1 MKTTTWIWLLEETI
15 QNKIKS
21 DVTNALMYI
30 KDQEERN
37 EAIENAMDSRLCDLE
52 NTIDISKYC

>member
-1 MKTTTWIWLLEETI
+1 MKKTTWVWLLEETI
-15 QNKIKS
+15 QNEIKS
-21 DVTNALMYI
+21 DVANALMYI
-30 KDQEERN
+30 ENQEERI

>member
-1 MKTTTWIWLLEETI
+1 MKTTTWVWLLEETI
-15 QNKIKS
+15 QNEIKS

-30 KDQEERN
+30 EDQEERN

-52 NTIDISKYC
+52 DTIDISKYA